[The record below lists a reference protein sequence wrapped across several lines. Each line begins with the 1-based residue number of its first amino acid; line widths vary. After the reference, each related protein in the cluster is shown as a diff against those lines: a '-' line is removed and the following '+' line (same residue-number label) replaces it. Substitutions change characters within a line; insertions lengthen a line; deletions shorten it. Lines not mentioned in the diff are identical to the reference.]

1 MTDCIR
7 TDLELEGVG
16 VRPPAKV
23 AVPHSAVVDVLL
35 SEGSRGCEASVVD
48 QRGAPA
54 FWRAVGGHGHQHHL
68 TWTEEEVEV
77 VSGFLLV
84 DKHSDV
90 KRTLRRMNKD

>member
-1 MTDCIR
+1 MR

-16 VRPPAKV
+16 VGPPAKV
-23 AVPHSAVVDVLL
+23 AVPHGAVVDVLL
-35 SEGSRGCEASVVD
+35 SEGSGGREASVVD

-68 TWTEEEVEV
+68 TWTEVKV

-84 DKHSDV
+84 GLNTSDV
-90 KRTLRRMNKD
+90 KRTLRQMNID

>member
-16 VRPPAKV
+16 VRSLAKV

-48 QRGAPA
+48 Q
-54 FWRAVGGHGHQHHL
+54 
-68 TWTEEEVEV
+68 
-77 VSGFLLV
+77 
-84 DKHSDV
+84 
-90 KRTLRRMNKD
+90 